1 MTLANNLKL
10 SMLLLLAVSY
20 MIQTTP
26 TKRMTMTSQWIMK
39 NRKTGEVISTMMNKM
54 MMMTLL
60 GKSENQPLKLLMQ

>member
-1 MTLANNLKL
+1 MTQANNLKL
-10 SMLLLLAVSY
+10 FMLLLLAVSY

-39 NRKTGEVISTMMNKM
+39 NKKIGEVISTMMNKM

>member
-39 NRKTGEVISTMMNKM
+39 NKKTGEVISTMMNKM